1 MNIITRVFYRIKLYF
16 QAKKFV
22 GMLEELH
29 DILAREGTIL
39 AYGQFC
45 LIEQN
50 ILDDYKNREDSASF
64 IIGVLDYLQVYI
76 ENPEQYKGNRQME
89 VRVGLMQSI
98 YVLLLTAM
106 GELDAAIDAMEENV
120 DDDNSSSSNNA

>member
-1 MNIITRVFYRIKLYF
+1 MNIITRMFCRIKIYF
-16 QAKKFV
+16 QAKKFI
-22 GMLEELH
+22 GMIGELH

-64 IIGVLDYLQVYI
+64 IIGVLEYLQVYI

-106 GELDAAIDAMEENV
+106 GELDVAMDIMEDDSNEE
-120 DDDNSSSSNNA
+120 DNNEDNN

>member
-1 MNIITRVFYRIKLYF
+1 MNIITKVFYRIKLYF
-16 QAKKFV
+16 QAKKFI

-45 LIEQN
+45 LIESN

-64 IIGVLDYLQVYI
+64 ILSVLDYLQVYI

-106 GELDAAIDAMEENV
+106 GELGAAIDAMEDANNE
-120 DDDNSSSSNNA
+120 DSSNNQ

>member
-1 MNIITRVFYRIKLYF
+1 MNIITRMFCRIKIYF
-16 QAKKFV
+16 QAKKFISMI
-22 GMLEELH
+22 GELH

-50 ILDDYKNREDSASF
+50 IMDDYRNREDSASF
-64 IIGVLDYLQVYI
+64 IINVLEYLEVYI

-106 GELDAAIDAMEENV
+106 GELDVAMDIME
-120 DDDNSSSSNNA
+120 DDNEEE

>member
-1 MNIITRVFYRIKLYF
+1 MNIITHVYYRIKLYF
-16 QAKKFV
+16 QAKRFIK
-22 GMLEELH
+22 MLQELH

-50 ILDDYKNREDSASF
+50 ILDDYKNRENSASF

-106 GELDAAIDAMEENV
+106 GELDAAIDAMEDANNE
-120 DDDNSSSSNNA
+120 DSSNNQ